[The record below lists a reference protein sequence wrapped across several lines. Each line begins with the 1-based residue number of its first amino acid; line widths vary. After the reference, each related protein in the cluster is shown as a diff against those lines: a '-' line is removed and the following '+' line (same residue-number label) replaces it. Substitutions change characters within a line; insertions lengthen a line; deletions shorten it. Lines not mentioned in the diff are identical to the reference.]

1 MANYD
6 AQIRV
11 NTKIDNTKF
20 ISGAEKVE
28 HSLEEIEKRAGN
40 AKERMDALDEAG
52 APKSSDAYKQAARE
66 LEKWNTE
73 LEKLSVN
80 QDKTPVDTSGH
91 YNDLRV
97 EVEEYSN
104 ALKELESQGQYFGD
118 SEYDKVYLYW
128 KEAVNAVKEYQAELN
143 KQTES
148 GRAAEAAKASREKEK
163 ESAQL
168 QKIEEQQER
177 VRQKEITR
185 IEKEEQILAKI
196 KAQEAEAER
205 IKEIKD
211 NAIVSDS
218 NLVALLEEQEKIEQR
233 IADLKRAGVTAG
245 YEEYD
250 KLTARLGQ
258 IKVSVNESG
267 KGFDKLAK
275 SGKKTLNEIN
285 RGVKQSNGLL
295 SKMSNRIKNLAIG
308 ALVFNQLRS
317 VFSSMISGMKEGF
330 KNLTQYS
337 DKYNTAISGLKSQS
351 AQLKNGL
358 AAAFAPIVI
367 TIIPYLTQFV
377 SWLNTAAAAMSKFL
391 AVLGGKSTYTK
402 AKEQVVDYAKSL
414 DNAASTA
421 RKAAGAL
428 AGFDDIS
435 VLSSQDDSSSGGG
448 GELAGAAAFEESA
461 IEDSFSVIKKIIN
474 DIISIFNAGF
484 KDGLGDWQT
493 RMEDIKS
500 SLRTIKDAMIG
511 IFTSPEVTS
520 GMRGYIEA
528 MIYSFGQI
536 AGAIASIGITI
547 AQNLLGGIA
556 QYLEGNSDR
565 IKKFLVRMFDVGVDI
580 RKMVGDFASSFAYVF
595 EAFGSVNGQGLTAN
609 LLGIVSDAFMGAIE
623 LAYRLVHD
631 LLNVIIQPFI
641 DNKEVLRAA
650 LDGLLGIAGDML
662 GTLKNTVENTFD
674 KLMEVY
680 DAHVKP
686 FIDSIA
692 EGLSYLVEQ
701 FLAFWNEN
709 VQPVLENMAAAFDSV
724 MSNHIQPMI
733 DNFLALIGSLADA
746 LKAIWENVLVP
757 LIDWIVQNILP
768 VVVPILEGLF
778 QGVMKYFGFIADI
791 ISGVITVVKGVID
804 FLVGVFTG
812 DWEKAW
818 SGIQDI
824 VTGIMEVIGGFINAV
839 MTTIET
845 VINTILNTIAGIFE
859 VVFSAIGSLIK
870 TIMTTISNIITAVM
884 GGIKTGISN
893 VLNAIKTTWNSIWT
907 SLKTSVTNI
916 FTGIWN
922 AIKKVINSILGGIEK
937 MVNGVINGVNAM
949 IRALNRLHFS
959 IPDWVPGGLGGK
971 SFGFNLSEMGQISI
985 PRLATGGIV
994 TSSTIA
1000 NIGEAGRE
1008 AVLPLENNT
1017 GWMDDLADK
1026 LASRMPAGSSAPVY
1040 LQIDGKTFAR
1050 LEIPYFN
1057 TESGR
1062 VGLDF
1067 AVT

>member
-11 NTKIDNTKF
+11 NTKIDNAKF

-28 HSLEEIEKRAGN
+28 HSLEEIEERAKN
-40 AKERMDALDEAG
+40 AKERMDALDNAG
-52 APKSSDAYKQAARE
+52 APKSSEAYKQAAKD

-73 LEKLSVN
+73 LEKLSIN
-80 QDKTPVDTSGH
+80 QDKAPADTSGH

-128 KEAVNAVKEYQAELN
+128 KEAVNAVKEYQNELN

-148 GRAAEAAKASREKEK
+148 GRAAEAAKAASEKEK

-177 VRQKEITR
+177 VRQKEIAR
-185 IEKEEQILAKI
+185 IEKEDQIQAKI
-196 KAQEAEAER
+196 EAQAAEAQR
-205 IKEIKD
+205 LKEIKD

-218 NLVALLEEQEKIEQR
+218 NLVALLEEQERIEQR
-233 IADLKRAGVTAG
+233 IADLKRAGVTTG

-250 KLTARLGQ
+250 QLTARLRQ
-258 IKVSVNESG
+258 IKGTVNDAG
-267 KGFDKLAK
+267 KGFGKLAE

-308 ALVFNQLRS
+308 ALVFNQVRAA
-317 VFSSMISGMKEGF
+317 FRSMISGMKEGF
-330 KNLTQYS
+330 ENLTQYS
-337 DKYNTAISGLKSQS
+337 DEYNAAISGLKSQT

-358 AAAFAPIVI
+358 AAAFAPIVNA
-367 TIIPYLTQFV
+367 IIPYLTQFV
-377 SWLNTAAAAMSKFL
+377 SWLNTAAMAMSKFL
-391 AVLGGKSTYTK
+391 AILGGKSTYTK
-402 AKEQVVDYAKSL
+402 AKDQVVDYAKSL
-414 DNAASTA
+414 DSAASSAKKT
-421 RKAAGAL
+421 AGAL
-428 AGFDDIS
+428 AGFDDIN
-435 VLSSQDDSSSGGG
+435 VLSSQDDSGSGGG
-448 GELAGAAAFEESA
+448 GELAGAAAFEEAA
-461 IEDSFSVIKKIIN
+461 IGDSFSGIKKIID

-484 KDGLGDWQT
+484 KDGIGDWKT
-493 RMEDIKS
+493 RIEDIKG
-500 SLRTIKDAMIG
+500 SLQTIKNAMIG
-511 IFTSPEVTS
+511 IFTSPEVTAS
-520 GMRGYIEA
+520 IKGYIEA
-528 MIYSFGQI
+528 TIYSFGQI
-536 AGAIASIGITI
+536 AGAVASIGITI

-565 IKKFLVRMFDVGVDI
+565 IKEFLVRMFDVGADI
-580 RKMVGDFASSFAYVF
+580 RKMVGEFVSSFAYVF
-595 EAFGSVNGQGLTAN
+595 EAFGSINGQGLTAN
-609 LLGIVSDAFMGAIE
+609 LIGIVSDAFMGAIE
-623 LAYRLVHD
+623 LAYQLIHD
-631 LLNVIIQPFI
+631 LLNVIIQPFN
-641 DNKEVLRAA
+641 DNKERLRTA
-650 LDGLLGIAGDML
+650 LEGLLGIVGSIL
-662 GTLKNTVENTFD
+662 GTLKDTIDNTFD

-680 DAHVKP
+680 DAHIKP
-686 FIDSIA
+686 FIDSVA
-692 EGLSYLVEQ
+692 EGLSYLLDK
-701 FLAFWNEN
+701 FLTFWNDN
-709 VQPVLENMAAAFDSV
+709 VQPMLENTGAAFDV
-724 MSNHIQPMI
+724 LMSSHIQPMI
-733 DNFLALIGSLADA
+733 DSFLALIGSLADA

-757 LIDWIVQNILP
+757 LIDWFIDNLLP
-768 VVVPILEGLF
+768 VILPILEGLW
-778 QGVMKYFGFIADI
+778 QGVLTCYGYIADI
-791 ISGVITVVKGVID
+791 ISGLITVIKGVID

-818 SGIQDI
+818 GGIQDI
-824 VTGIMEVIGGFINAV
+824 VNGIMEAIGGLINAA

-859 VVFSAIGSLIK
+859 VIFSAIGSLVK
-870 TIMTTISNIITAVM
+870 TIMTTISNIITAMM

-893 VLNAIKTTWNSIWT
+893 ALNAIKTTWNSIWT

-937 MVNGVINGVNAM
+937 MVNGVIDGVNAM

-971 SFGFNLSEMGQISI
+971 SFGFNLSEIGQVSI
-985 PRLATGGIV
+985 PKLATGGIV

-1026 LASRMPAGSSAPVY
+1026 LASRIPSGSSGPYY

-1050 LEIPYFN
+1050 LEMPYFN
-1057 TESGR
+1057 AESGR